1 MTRRPRHAVRFQRK
15 QYQRRRFQNPYFHH
29 TPPNKWKRF
38 VPSVFLLT
46 SALCFILWIFFG
58 SPLFRFTYI
67 SIQGLNKSSSDELRT
82 RLESFLSEP
91 RFLFFHER
99 NRWLFQKED
108 CQTYL
113 EQFYT
118 FETLTFDFV
127 DLHHLSV
134 TVQEKAS
141 SFLWQ
146 TTDHTFVVD
155 LQGVV
160 VREITPTEQEW
171 LTTPL
176 PVPSENAENSSDEEQ
191 ARFLSLP
198 RFRDLNNA
206 TVTPG
211 LVVSSPEEI
220 SEIFSF
226 QQALLSL
233 AIPFQETQIDRLS
246 GKWVGVLTTAGYLIL
261 FDPAGDVTAQ
271 AGRLET
277 VLKDSIPDPSTL
289 EYIDL
294 RFGDHVYFK

>member
-1 MTRRPRHAVRFQRK
+1 MTRRPRHAIRFQRK
-15 QYQRRRFQNPYFHH
+15 QYQRQRFQNPYFHH
-29 TPPNKWKRF
+29 APPNKWKRF
-38 VPSVFLLT
+38 LVPFLLAVGT
-46 SALCFILWIFFG
+46 LCFFLWLFFG

-67 SIQGLNKSSSDELRT
+67 SIQGVNGASSDELRT
-82 RLESFLSEP
+82 HLESFLSEP

-108 CQTYL
+108 CRTYL
-113 EQFYT
+113 EQFYA
-118 FETLTFDFV
+118 FETLEFDFV

-171 LTTPL
+171 LTAP
-176 PVPSENAENSSDEEQ
+176 PPAPENIENTSDEEQ
-191 ARFLSLP
+191 TRFLSLP

-220 SEIFSF
+220 SAIFSF
-226 QQALLSL
+226 QQALISL
-233 AIPFQETQIDRLS
+233 TIPFQETQIDRLS
-246 GKWVGVLTTAGYLIL
+246 GKWIGVLTTAGYLIL
-261 FDPAGDVTAQ
+261 FDPAGDVMAQ

-277 VLKDSIPDPSTL
+277 ILKDSIPDPSVL